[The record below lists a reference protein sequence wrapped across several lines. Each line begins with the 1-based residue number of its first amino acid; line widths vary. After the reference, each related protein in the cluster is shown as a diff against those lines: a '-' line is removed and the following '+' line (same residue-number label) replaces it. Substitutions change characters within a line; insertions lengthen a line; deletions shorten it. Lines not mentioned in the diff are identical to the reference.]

1 MDTRKLLEVL
11 SVAQRL
17 KDATRHSFTK
27 NGRHESVAEHSL

>member
-1 MDTRKLLEVL
+1 MEARVFLEAL